1 MQRYLKNAIELIGA
15 IDRDPS
21 SSTFGQWDGDGDG
34 LCEAGESCLYA
45 PNFGAYQGHSDGAS
59 AYSLV
64 GTREGAGNGSL
75 ASCTFEADGG
85 IPNVTMY
92 FYPNNGY

>member
-1 MQRYLKNAIELIGA
+1 M
-15 IDRDPS
+15 
-21 SSTFGQWDGDGDG
+21 
-34 LCEAGESCLYA
+34 
-45 PNFGAYQGHSDGAS
+45 
-59 AYSLV
+59 V
-64 GTREGAGNGSL
+64 GVALEHPRSAGNGSL